1 MKKIISFGVLAFLL
15 AALWQLPLS
24 VAQPYAEKAVNGL
37 TFGSTSGTIWNGKA
51 TDLRVN
57 NHSLGEVIWKVQPIQ
72 SLISFKLKTQFK
84 ITGNELNADG
94 IAGLGINKKLSLDNT
109 KFDISS
115 DYINKIQTNAK
126 LAGNITGDI
135 THAIISEKEVPQVK
149 GIIDWKDGAL
159 SSPINLKPGNYKAI
173 VSPSSGD
180 LDIKLSSNEAPVELG
195 GDIKLIKDW
204 TYSTNIVAKANDPGI
219 AAMLNLA
226 GQKQSNGS
234 VLIKGKGDLSHITAI
249 IDIFFKPWF

>member
-1 MKKIISFGVLAFLL
+1 MKKIIFLSLLAFLL

-24 VAQPYAEKAVNGL
+24 IAQPYVEKLVSGL
-37 TFGSTSGTIWNGKA
+37 TFGSTSGTVWNGKA
-51 TDLRVN
+51 SNFKVN
-57 NHSLGEVIWKVQPIQ
+57 NNSLGEVSWKVQPIQ
-72 SLISFKLKTQFK
+72 SLISFKLKTHFK
-84 ITGNELNADG
+84 ITGDELNADG
-94 IAGLGINKKLSLDNT
+94 FAGLGINKKLSLDNT
-109 KFDISS
+109 RFDISS
-115 DYINKIQTNAK
+115 DYINRMQTNAK

-135 THAIISEKEVPQVK
+135 THAVLSEKEVPQVK
-149 GIIDWKDGAL
+149 GIIDWNDGAL

-173 VSPSSGD
+173 ISPSSGD

-204 TYSTNIVAKANDPGI
+204 TYSTNIVAKSSDPGI

-234 VLIKGKGDLSHITAI
+234 VVIKNKGDLSPFISR
-249 IDIFFKPWF
+249 

>member
-1 MKKIISFGVLAFLL
+1 MKKIIFFGLLAFLL

-24 VAQPYAEKAVNGL
+24 VAQPYLEKSVNGL
-37 TFGSTSGTIWNGKA
+37 TFGATSGTVWNGKA
-51 TDLRVN
+51 TELRVN
-57 NHSLGEVIWKVQPIQ
+57 NNPLGEVSWKVQPLQ
-72 SLISFKLKTQFK
+72 SLISFKLKTHFK
-84 ITGNELNADG
+84 ITGDELNANG
-94 IAGLGINKKLSLDNT
+94 FAGLGINKKLSLDNT

-115 DYINKIQTNAK
+115 DYINRMQTNAK

-135 THAIISEKEVPQVK
+135 THAVLSEKEVPQVK
-149 GIIDWKDGAL
+149 GIIDWNDGAL

-173 VSPSSGD
+173 ISPSSGD

-204 TYSTNIVAKANDPGI
+204 TYRTNIVAKSSEPGI

-234 VLIKGKGDLSHITAI
+234 VLIKNEGDLSPFINR
-249 IDIFFKPWF
+249 